1 MKNFKRLQFGLT
13 VSCAGMAKQ
22 LLVLFF
28 LSAICYS
35 SIAQSTNYRAQGNYY
50 SAKTKLK
57 AGAYQEAID
66 YVTKSKTALGGTNE
80 ELQYLHILA
89 AYNLE
94 DFEQAQ
100 KELQTFFDIGEKKVK
115 PVYFDKTVDR
125 LTNDETR
132 ELTMLMDPIFE
143 KADKKKNHRCK
154 KCSGTGTASI
164 IKTTYE
170 HCNKCGEADK
180 GHYSIN
186 GDNGMG
192 GIKRSGYKETE
203 RKGHTRSTC
212 EECNGK
218 GLEICSKCN
227 GFGTNCKGCNRH
239 PVNPSGYKGFSFYCT
254 PCWGSG
260 YRFQQCD
267 KCSGTKSYAKK
278 TTENIVCPDC
288 NGKGW

>member
-1 MKNFKRLQFGLT
+1 MKNFQRLQFGLT

-66 YVTKSKTALGGTNE
+66 YVNKSKTALGGTNE

-154 KCSGTGTASI
+154 KCNGTGTASV

-170 HCNKCGEADK
+170 HCNKCGEEDRGRTLIVSGSTRRGYQRTEWK
-180 GHYSIN
+180 GY
-186 GDNGMG
+186 
-192 GIKRSGYKETE
+192 T
-203 RKGHTRSTC
+203 STAC
-212 EECNGK
+212 ESCAGV
-218 GLEICSKCN
+218 GQTVCSKCD
-227 GFGTNCKGCNRH
+227 GLGDNCKGCNRH
-239 PVNPSGYKGFSFYCT
+239 PTNPSGMKGRSFFCSPCDGYGLNFNLCT
-254 PCWGSG
+254 AC
-260 YRFQQCD
+260 
-267 KCSGTKSYAKK
+267 KGTKSCEKKSTAKV
-278 TTENIVCPDC
+278 VCPDC